1 VPRKRKSPPKAARR
15 QRGSGSLS
23 VAADGTIRA
32 RLPACVDVRR
42 PAREFRPG
50 QLAEATAWLDGH
62 LNHVAP
68 PTTPADITLE
78 AWAGQWWETYVE
90 PVSAPN
96 TARHYLYLLQQLAPL
111 YGRPVAEI
119 RPSALQGIVAAFAA
133 RVGAATAQQAAGVWR
148 RMLEAA
154 VDDELIVRN
163 PAKRLVLPKA
173 PPRSARRHVT
183 PREAAMLRAAIV
195 GHRFEAAYAL
205 LLGCGLRIGEVL
217 GLSWANV
224 DLHGRRAWIQRQW
237 TNGQWR
243 ELPKGRNPHWIR
255 LPPAVVSALIR
266 HRNAQPDGATLVMQ
280 SPYRRKKTGAVQPWS
295 AFVVATDLH
304 ALVRSLGLD
313 DLTPHAARHGLASA
327 LLDGGAS
334 PAEIAERLGHSDPAI
349 TLRSYVH
356 GSQDGAARADALI
369 DAYLSGGEP
378 SDDQTG

>member
-1 VPRKRKSPPKAARR
+1 MARPRKKPPRPARR
-15 QRGSGSLS
+15 SRGSGSLS

-32 RLPACVDVRR
+32 RLPARIDPKR

-50 QLAEATAWLDGH
+50 QLAEAQAWLDART
-62 LNHVAP
+62 AP
-68 PTTPADITLE
+68 PAAMPVATLTLVQ
-78 AWAGQWWETYVE
+78 WAGLWHARYVA

-96 TARHYLYLLQQLAPL
+96 TARHYLYLLQQLEPL
-111 YGRPVAEI
+111 YGLPVAEI
-119 RPSALQGIVAAFAA
+119 RPSALQGAVAALAA

-148 RMLEAA
+148 RMFEAA
-154 VDDELIVRN
+154 VDDELIARN
-163 PAKRLVLPKA
+163 PAKRLVLPKSA
-173 PPRSARRHVT
+173 PRSARRHVT
-183 PREAAMLRAAIV
+183 PKEAAALRAAIV

-237 TNGQWR
+237 TNGAWR

-266 HRNAQPDGATLVMQ
+266 HRNQQPEGATLVMQ
-280 SPYRRKKTGAVQPWS
+280 SPYRRKKTGDQQPWS

-304 ALVRSLGLD
+304 ELVRGLGLD

-334 PAEIAERLGHSDPAI
+334 PAEIADRLGHSDPAI

-378 SDDQTG
+378 ADEQTG